1 MQSAGALE
9 RIFKWR
15 FHDIRKGT
23 NFLMQSARALERI
36 LRLTFNKD
44 IGLQF

>member
-1 MQSAGALE
+1 MQSAGTLE
-9 RIFKWR
+9 RIFKSR
-15 FHDIRKGT
+15 FHDVRKGT

-36 LRLTFNKD
+36 LKLTFNKD